1 MGDAVAAGALRLE
14 DEAGG
19 AEFFH
24 VMPDGDA
31 ADAEFGGE
39 CGTGDPVGIAGE
51 ELAEDQVFS
60 GVHGA
65 EGGRRKAEGGEAEG
79 GEGERGR
86 LEPGNENEN
95 ENENEIGNEN
105 ENGNEIG
112 NEDGNEIGNED
123 ENEDEDEDENGN
135 GNDWRGEW
143 S

>member
-1 MGDAVAAGALRLE
+1 
-14 DEAGG
+14 
-19 AEFFH
+19 
-24 VMPDGDA
+24 MPDGDA

-65 EGGRRKAEGGEAEG
+65 EGGRRRG
-79 GEGERGR
+79 GEGDRGR

-95 ENENEIGNEN
+95 ENG
-105 ENGNEIG
+105 
-112 NEDGNEIGNED
+112 
-123 ENEDEDEDENGN
+123 NGN

>member
-1 MGDAVAAGALRLE
+1 
-14 DEAGG
+14 
-19 AEFFH
+19 
-24 VMPDGDA
+24 MPDGDA

-60 GVHGA
+60 GGHGA
-65 EGGRRKAEGGEAEG
+65 EGGRRKAEGGRRKAEG

-95 ENENEIGNEN
+95 ENENEIGNE
-105 ENGNEIG
+105 
-112 NEDGNEIGNED
+112 D

>member
-14 DEAGG
+14 GEAGG

-65 EGGRRKAEGGEAEG
+65 EGG
-79 GEGERGR
+79 EGERGR

-95 ENENEIGNEN
+95 ENEN
-105 ENGNEIG
+105 
-112 NEDGNEIGNED
+112 DS
-123 ENEDEDEDENGN
+123 
-135 GNDWRGEW
+135 RGEW